1 MNLGQMLFNGKCKV
15 FAPFYY
21 IPMEIGIKYFLQGN
35 FSIKIINIM
44 KKYYLLLFSL
54 TIFLFACN
62 KDEEISQDVIL
73 PPVIELDREDG
84 IYAVKI
90 GKEVVIEPTYQ
101 NVDYAVYSWKCNGRI
116 ISDEPQLKYIFNECG
131 SYYVTLR
138 VDTRDAST
146 EEEIRVDVNELAPP
160 VISLVTPSIGL
171 KVVAGR
177 EYILTPDIQNA
188 EGATYLW
195 TLNGNEVGTENTY
208 TFKQDELGTYELTL
222 TVTNEDGQSKKTVS
236 IEVVDKLPIEIVVPS
251 SLYFTENNTKY
262 VELGRTLF
270 VRPFVSISAEP
281 SYQWSL
287 DGQPIEGANS
297 LVYGFKPAKTGEHT
311 LTFTVKYDNQD
322 TKAVLTRNISV
333 SGVDEVSVNIPV
345 KCCEAAGKRPFAAGN
360 SIYSNKVYEFVP
372 APGQFVNE
380 TNTAGFN
387 GESTHEAACAYAQK
401 RLDNEQYVSLGGWGG
416 YIVVGFDHSIENKG
430 GYDFSIKGNAFDSSN
445 EPGIVWVM
453 QDVNGD
459 GLPNDEWY
467 ELKGSEYG
475 KPETIQDYA
484 VTYFRP
490 GPNMDT
496 QWQDN
501 KGNKGAIDRL
511 GNYHPQEFY
520 YPLWIEEDS
529 YTLYGTCLKART
541 EQSPSTGMWSNN
553 PFGWGYADN
562 IGDDMPNKDNPN
574 AGALENYFKISDALN
589 IDGTSANLSH
599 IDFIKVQTGV
609 NVKAGWLGENSTE
622 VFKFCDENNNNDK

>member
-1 MNLGQMLFNGKCKV
+1 
-15 FAPFYY
+15 
-21 IPMEIGIKYFLQGN
+21 
-35 FSIKIINIM
+35 M
-44 KKYYLLLFSL
+44 KKYLLLFS
-54 TIFLFACN
+54 IAVFLFSCN
-62 KDEEISQDVIL
+62 KDEEISQDVTV
-73 PPVIELDREDG
+73 PPVIELDSEDG
-84 IYAVKI
+84 IYVVKI

-116 ISDEPQLKYIFNECG
+116 ISDEPQLIYTFDECG

-138 VDTRDAST
+138 VDTRDASA
-146 EEEIRVDVNELAPP
+146 EEEIRVKVNELAPP
-160 VISLVTPSIGL
+160 VISLVTPSTGL

-195 TLNGNEVGTENTY
+195 TLDGKEVGTENTY
-208 TFKQDELGTYELTL
+208 TFKQDKLGTYELTL
-222 TVTNEDGQSKKTVS
+222 TVTNEDGKTEKTIT
-236 IEVVDKLPIEIVVPS
+236 IEVVDKLPIGIEIPS
-251 SLYFTENNTKY
+251 SLYFAEDNTKY
-262 VELGRTLF
+262 IELGRTLF
-270 VRPFVSISAEP
+270 IRPYVSVNAEP

-287 DGQPIEGANS
+287 DGQEIDGANA
-297 LVYGFKPAKTGEHT
+297 LIYGFKPTQTGEYT
-311 LTFTVKYDNQD
+311 LTFTVKYNNQD
-322 TKAVLTRNISV
+322 TKAAVLTRNISA
-333 SGVDEVSVNIPV
+333 SGVDEVSVDIPV
-345 KCCEAAGKRPFAAGN
+345 KCCEATEKRAFAAGN

-387 GESTHEAACAYAQK
+387 GERTHESACAYAQK
-401 RLDNEQYVSLGGWGG
+401 RLDNEKYVSLGGWGG

-490 GPNMDT
+490 GLNMDT
-496 QWQDN
+496 PWQDN
-501 KGNKGAIDRL
+501 KGNTGAIDRL

-520 YPLWIEEDS
+520 YPLWIEADS

-541 EQSPSTGMWSNN
+541 EQSPTTGMWSNN

-562 IGDDMPNKDNPN
+562 IGDDMPDKNNP
-574 AGALENYFKISDALN
+574 GAAAIGNFFKICDAVN
-589 IDGTSANLSH
+589 IDGTSANLTH

>member
-1 MNLGQMLFNGKCKV
+1 M
-15 FAPFYY
+15 
-21 IPMEIGIKYFLQGN
+21 IR
-35 FSIKIINIM
+35 INNM
-44 KKYYLLLFSL
+44 KKYLLLFSL
-54 TIFLFACN
+54 AVFLFSCN
-62 KDEEISQDVIL
+62 KDEDISLDVTAT
-73 PPVIELDREDG
+73 PVIELDSEDG
-84 IYAVKI
+84 IYVVKI
-90 GKEVVIEPTYQ
+90 GKEVVIDPTYQ
-101 NVDYAVYSWKCNGRI
+101 NVDYAVYSWKYNGRI
-116 ISDEPQLKYIFNECG
+116 ISDEPFLKYTFDECG
-131 SYYVTLR
+131 SYYITLR
-138 VDTRDAST
+138 VDTRDASA
-146 EEEIRVDVNELAPP
+146 EEEIRIDVNELAPP
-160 VISLVTPSIGL
+160 VISLVIPQTGL

-177 EYILTPDIQNA
+177 EYLLAPDIQNA
-188 EGATYLW
+188 EGATFLW
-195 TLNGNEVGTENTY
+195 TLNGKEVSTESNY
-208 TFKQDELGTYELTL
+208 TFKSAELGTYEVTL
-222 TVTNEDGQSKKTVS
+222 IATNEDGKSEKTIS
-236 IEVVDKLPIEIVVPS
+236 IEVVDKLPIGIDIPS
-251 SLYFTENNTKY
+251 SLYFTEDNTKY

-270 VRPFVSISAEP
+270 IRPYVTVNAEA

-287 DGQPIEGANS
+287 DGKKIDGANS
-297 LVYGFKPAKTGEHT
+297 LIYGFKPSKVGNYT
-311 LTFTVKYDNQD
+311 LTFTVKYDGQD
-322 TKAVLTRNISV
+322 TKVTNLTRNISV
-333 SGVDEVSVNIPV
+333 FDVDEVSANIQVN
-345 KCCEAAGKRPFAAGN
+345 CCEASKKRTFVLGN
-360 SIYSNKVYEFVP
+360 SIFSNKVYEFVP

-380 TNTAGFN
+380 TNTAGYN
-387 GESTHEAACAYAQK
+387 GERTHEAACAYAQK
-401 RLDNEQYVSLGGWGG
+401 RLDNELYVSLGGWGG

-475 KPETIQDYA
+475 KSETIQDYA

-520 YPLWIEEDS
+520 FPLWIDADS
-529 YTLYGTCLKART
+529 YTLYGTCLKHRT
-541 EQSPSTGMWSNN
+541 EQSSATGMWSNN

-562 IGDDMPNKDNPN
+562 IGDDMPDKNNP
-574 AGALENYFKISDALN
+574 GAAAIGNFFKISDAVNL
-589 IDGTSANLSH
+589 DGTPANLPH

>member
-1 MNLGQMLFNGKCKV
+1 MYALEKISTGTTREAGHQPDGTEYPAWSGQDGKNYGSERGCNSFLNV
-15 FAPFYY
+15 SFVPIAP
-21 IPMEIGIKYFLQGN
+21 Q
-35 FSIKIINIM
+35 SV
-44 KKYYLLLFSL
+44 
-54 TIFLFACN
+54 T
-62 KDEEISQDVIL
+62 
-73 PPVIELDREDG
+73 REDHDG
-84 IYAVKI
+84 ISHNLITQENYEFLRDSYFRYA
-90 GKEVVIEPTYQ
+90 GLL
-101 NVDYAVYSWKCNGRI
+101 NVDAPHDRGKSIGEGIANLYNEFAALLDETVHVNYEERNGR
-116 ISDEPQLKYIFNECG
+116 
-131 SYYVTLR
+131 
-138 VDTRDAST
+138 
-146 EEEIRVDVNELAPP
+146 
-160 VISLVTPSIGL
+160 
-171 KVVAGR
+171 
-177 EYILTPDIQNA
+177 
-188 EGATYLW
+188 
-195 TLNGNEVGTENTY
+195 
-208 TFKQDELGTYELTL
+208 
-222 TVTNEDGQSKKTVS
+222 
-236 IEVVDKLPIEIVVPS
+236 
-251 SLYFTENNTKY
+251 LYFNLWQAHTWGKY
-262 VELGRTLF
+262 TLYYFPVKFVEALNPKLRRIALS
-270 VRPFVSISAEP
+270 FVSISAEP

-311 LTFTVKYDNQD
+311 LTFTVKYDNQR
-322 TKAVLTRNISV
+322 TKAALTRNIAV

-345 KCCEAAGKRPFAAGN
+345 KCCEATGKRPFAAGN

-574 AGALENYFKISDALN
+574 AGALGNYFKISDAVN

>member
-1 MNLGQMLFNGKCKV
+1 M
-15 FAPFYY
+15 FAFK
-21 IPMEIGIKYFLQGN
+21 GFLL
-35 FSIKIINIM
+35 IKIINM
-44 KKYYLLLFSL
+44 KKYLLLFSL
-54 TIFLFACN
+54 AVFLFSCN
-62 KDEEISQDVIL
+62 KDEEISQDVTV
-73 PPVIELDREDG
+73 PPVIELDSEDG
-84 IYAVKI
+84 IYVVKI

-116 ISDEPQLKYIFNECG
+116 ISDEPQLRYTFDESG
-131 SYYVTLR
+131 SYYVTLQ
-138 VDTRDAST
+138 VDTRDASA
-146 EEEIRVDVNELAPP
+146 EEEIRIDVNELAPP
-160 VISLVTPSIGL
+160 VISLVTPSLGFNVL
-171 KVVAGR
+171 AGR

-195 TLNGNEVGTENTY
+195 TLDGKEVGTENTY

-222 TVTNEDGQSKKTVS
+222 TVTNEDGKTEKTIS
-236 IEVVDKLPIEIVVPS
+236 IKVVDKLPVAVVIPP
-251 SLYFTENNTKY
+251 SLYFTEDNTKY

-270 VRPFVSISAEP
+270 LRPYVSIDAEP
-281 SYQWSL
+281 AYQWSL
-287 DGQPIEGANS
+287 DGQEIDGANS
-297 LVYGFKPAKTGEHT
+297 LTYEFKPTKIGTYT
-311 LTFTVKYDNQD
+311 LTFTMKYGMSD
-322 TKAVLTRNISV
+322 TKTALTRNVSVSDENEANVEISV
-333 SGVDEVSVNIPV
+333 V
-345 KCCEAAGKRPFAAGN
+345 CCEAAEKRAFAAGN
-360 SIYSNKVYEFVP
+360 SVYSNKVYEFVP

-387 GESTHEAACAYAQK
+387 GENTHEAACAYAQK
-401 RLDNEQYVSLGGWGG
+401 RLDNELYVSLGGWGG

-430 GYDFSIKGNAFDSSN
+430 GYDFSIKGNAFETSN

-484 VTYFRP
+484 VTYYRP
-490 GPNMDT
+490 AGFSNTPWT
-496 QWQDN
+496 DN
-501 KGNKGAIDRL
+501 KGNSGQIDRL
-511 GNYHPQEFY
+511 GNFHPQEFY
-520 YPLWIEEDS
+520 YPLWIEADS

-541 EQSPSTGMWSNN
+541 EQSPATGFWSNN

-562 IGDDMPNKDNPN
+562 IGDDMPDKNNP
-574 AGALENYFKISDALN
+574 GAAAIGNFFKISDAVN
-589 IDGTSANLSH
+589 IDGTSANLTH

>member
-1 MNLGQMLFNGKCKV
+1 
-15 FAPFYY
+15 
-21 IPMEIGIKYFLQGN
+21 
-35 FSIKIINIM
+35 M
-44 KKYYLLLFSL
+44 KKYLLLFSL
-54 TIFLFACN
+54 VIFLFSCN
-62 KDEEISQDVIL
+62 KDEDISLDVAA
-73 PPVIELDREDG
+73 PPVIELNSEDG
-84 IYAVKI
+84 IYIVKI
-90 GKEVVIEPTYQ
+90 GNEVVIEPSYQ
-101 NVDYAVYSWKCNGRI
+101 NVDYAVYTWKCNGRI
-116 ISDEPQLKYIFNECG
+116 ISEEPYLKYTFDECG
-131 SYYVTLR
+131 SYYITLR
-138 VDTRDAST
+138 VDTRDASA

-160 VISLVTPSIGL
+160 VISLVIPSTGL

-177 EYILTPDIQNA
+177 EYLLAPDIQNA
-188 EGATYLW
+188 EGATFLW
-195 TLNGNEVGTENTY
+195 TINGKKVSTESNY
-208 TFKQDELGTYELTL
+208 TFKSDELGTYEVTL
-222 TVTNEDGQSKKTVS
+222 IATNEDGKSEKTIS
-236 IEVVDKLPIEIVVPS
+236 IEVVDKLPIAIDIPS
-251 SLYFTENNTKY
+251 SLYFTEDHTKY

-270 VRPFVSISAEP
+270 IRPYVTVNAQV

-287 DGQPIEGANS
+287 DGNEIDGANS
-297 LVYGFKPAKTGEHT
+297 LIYGFKPSKIGNYT
-311 LTFTVKYDNQD
+311 LTFTVKYDSQAKKTTN
-322 TKAVLTRNISV
+322 LTRNISV
-333 SGVDEVSVNIPV
+333 VGVDEVSAEIQVY
-345 KCCEAAGKRPFAAGN
+345 CCEASKKRAFTSGN
-360 SIYSNKVYEFVP
+360 TIFSNKVYEFVP

-380 TNTAGFN
+380 TNTAGYN
-387 GESTHEAACAYAQK
+387 GERTHEAACAYAQK
-401 RLDNEQYVSLGGWGG
+401 RLDNELYVSLGGWGG

-475 KPETIQDYA
+475 KSETIQDYA

-520 YPLWIEEDS
+520 YPLWIEADS

-541 EQSPSTGMWSNN
+541 EQSPTTGMWSNN

-562 IGDDMPNKDNPN
+562 IGDDMPDKNNPSAAAIGN
-574 AGALENYFKISDALN
+574 FFKISDAVN
-589 IDGTSANLSH
+589 IDGTSANLTH

>member
-1 MNLGQMLFNGKCKV
+1 
-15 FAPFYY
+15 
-21 IPMEIGIKYFLQGN
+21 
-35 FSIKIINIM
+35 
-44 KKYYLLLFSL
+44 
-54 TIFLFACN
+54 
-62 KDEEISQDVIL
+62 
-73 PPVIELDREDG
+73 
-84 IYAVKI
+84 VK
-90 GKEVVIEPTYQ
+90 
-101 NVDYAVYSWKCNGRI
+101 
-116 ISDEPQLKYIFNECG
+116 
-131 SYYVTLR
+131 
-138 VDTRDAST
+138 
-146 EEEIRVDVNELAPP
+146 VNELAPP
-160 VISLVTPSIGL
+160 VISLVTPSTGL

-195 TLNGNEVGTENTY
+195 TLDGKEVGTENTY
-208 TFKQDELGTYELTL
+208 TFKQDKLGTYELTL
-222 TVTNEDGQSKKTVS
+222 TVTNEDGKTEKTIT
-236 IEVVDKLPIEIVVPS
+236 IEVVDKLPIGIEIPS
-251 SLYFTENNTKY
+251 SLYFAEDNTKY
-262 VELGRTLF
+262 IELGRTLF
-270 VRPFVSISAEP
+270 IRPYVSVNAEP

-287 DGQPIEGANS
+287 DGQEIDGANA
-297 LVYGFKPAKTGEHT
+297 LIYGFKPTQTGEYT
-311 LTFTVKYDNQD
+311 LTFTVKYNNQD
-322 TKAVLTRNISV
+322 TKAAVLTRNISA
-333 SGVDEVSVNIPV
+333 SGVDEVSVDIPV
-345 KCCEAAGKRPFAAGN
+345 KCCEATEKRAFAAGN

-387 GESTHEAACAYAQK
+387 GERTHESACAYAQK
-401 RLDNEQYVSLGGWGG
+401 RLDNEKYVSLGGWGG

-490 GPNMDT
+490 GLNMDT
-496 QWQDN
+496 PWQDN
-501 KGNKGAIDRL
+501 KGNTGAIDRL

-520 YPLWIEEDS
+520 YPLWIEADS

-541 EQSPSTGMWSNN
+541 EQSPTTGMWSNN

-562 IGDDMPNKDNPN
+562 IGDDMPDKNNP
-574 AGALENYFKISDALN
+574 GAAAIGNFFKISDAVN
-589 IDGTSANLSH
+589 IDGTSANLTH